1 MRFYLFCIVRL
12 YNVQYLKVRYDLVNH
27 DLLKLEKGDYMFIG
41 RKRELEQLEKL
52 YANEQFQFPVI
63 YGRRRVGKTSLINQ
77 FVKERPML

>member
-12 YNVQYLKVRYDLVNH
+12 YNVQYLKVRYDL
-27 DLLKLEKGDYMFIG
+27 LKLENGDFMFIG

>member
-1 MRFYLFCIVRL
+1 M
-12 YNVQYLKVRYDLVNH
+12 
-27 DLLKLEKGDYMFIG
+27 IG

-63 YGRRRVGKTSLINQ
+63 YGRRVGKTSLINQ